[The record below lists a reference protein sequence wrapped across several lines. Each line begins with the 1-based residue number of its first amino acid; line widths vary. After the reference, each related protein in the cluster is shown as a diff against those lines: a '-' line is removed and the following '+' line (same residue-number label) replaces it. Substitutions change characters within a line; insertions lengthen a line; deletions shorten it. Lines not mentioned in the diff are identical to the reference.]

1 MRERKTYKGKFYPK
15 NPQKY
20 KGDIN
25 NIVWRS
31 SWELRL
37 MKWLDEHNSV
47 IEYGSEEIV
56 IPYISPVDGK
66 PHRYFVDFYVKL
78 RSQNGEIK
86 TMIVEVKPFVQTQP
100 PKAKSRITPGYIKE
114 CQTYAVNQAKWTA
127 AKKFAEV
134 NKIQFVVLTEN
145 ELFDK

>member
-20 KGDIN
+20 RGDIN

-114 CQTYAVNQAKWTA
+114 CQTYAVNQAKWAA